1 MTAKDYL
8 NRAFILNNRINDKLI
23 KLECYRDLSSSVSS
37 PSFEEKFSGTRN
49 IEPPFVRYLGKIS
62 DLEDEIKADYERL
75 EEIKNEIDAE
85 IDKLEDPYEQLI
97 LRYRYL
103 MFMTMPQIA
112 TKVHYTL
119 RWTQR
124 IHNRGLENFERVHG
138 SSPQFTPSSS
148 VSRT

>member
-8 NRAFILNNRINDKLI
+8 NRPFILNNRINDKLI
-23 KLECYRDLSSSVSS
+23 KLECYRELSSSVSS

-49 IEPPFVRYLGKIS
+49 LEPPFVRYLGKIS
-62 DLEDEIKADYERL
+62 ELE
-75 EEIKNEIDAE
+75 EEIKTDYEQLEEMKNGIDVE
-85 IDKLEDPYEQLI
+85 IDKLKDPYEQLI

-112 TKVHYTL
+112 AKVHYTL

-124 IHNRGLENFERVHG
+124 IHNRALENFERVHG
-138 SSPQFTPSSS
+138 SSP
-148 VSRT
+148 

>member
-8 NRAFILNNRINDKLI
+8 NRPFILNNKINDKLI
-23 KLECYRDLSSSVSS
+23 KLECYKELSTSVSS

-49 IEPPFVRYLGKIS
+49 LEPPFVRYLGKIS
-62 DLEDEIKADYERL
+62 DLEEEIKADYEKL
-75 EEIKNEIDAE
+75 EDMKKEIDAE
-85 IDKLEDPYEQLI
+85 IDKLEDPYDQLI

-103 MFMTMPQIA
+103 MFMPMNQIA

-124 IHNRGLENFERVHG
+124 IHNRAIENFERVHP
-138 SSPQFTPSSS
+138 SSP
-148 VSRT
+148 